1 MVSQIT
7 TRPSGLLENA
17 SGGRVAHL
25 HGHFSWAS
33 RAAAVPAEILSEETA
48 MPVRQGEE
56 GQAAREV
63 EEGPRPDR
71 GRLQHQAE
79 QAVVGEDLD

>member
-17 SGGRVAHL
+17 PAGRAHP

-63 EEGPRPDR
+63 EEGTRPDR
-71 GRLQHQAE
+71 RRLQHQAE

>member
-7 TRPSGLLENA
+7 IRPTGLLENA
-17 SGGRVAHL
+17 PAGRAHP
-25 HGHFSWAS
+25 HGHFSWTS

-48 MPVRQGEE
+48 MPVRLREE

-71 GRLQHQAE
+71 RRLRHSAE
-79 QAVVGEDLD
+79 QAVGGEDLD

>member
-17 SGGRVAHL
+17 PVCRAHP

-33 RAAAVPAEILSEETA
+33 RQDQAGSILAEETA
-48 MPVRQGEE
+48 LRVRQGEE
-56 GQAAREV
+56 GQAAGEV
-63 EEGPRPDR
+63 EEAARPDR
-71 GRLQHQAE
+71 GRLRHPAE
-79 QAVVGEDLD
+79 QAVGRAGLA